1 MLKGY
6 LKNTKKESLLFI
18 FAITLNVL
26 GSFLTLTIPLLIR
39 NIIDEKIR
47 FITIMIILSVGIVA
61 TLFLSLSSYM
71 LFTFSERKIKKL
83 RNILTDK
90 LLHSKILFFDKN
102 NSSRLSSRIIND
114 TENLRDFFANN
125 IPDFITGLMMVIGGS
140 IMLFLLDWKL
150 AFVILIGLFSLIII
164 LNPFSSI
171 NSKYTKKKQSFLSIL
186 SGELT
191 ETFQQI
197 RIIKSNQ
204 SEKITSKNISQLTNN
219 VFKIAKKSSFIDAL
233 INPIVFAVLFTVLLV
248 IFTYGGIRVANNTIS
263 TGTLISFFIY
273 LIQLL
278 TPISQVGNFFNN
290 YAKAKGSTE
299 EITNIL
305 KLEKESDEGKNNIKN
320 VNNLIFNNIF
330 FSYNSDNFSVLSKL
344 NLSFQKGQKTSIV
357 GPSGSGK
364 STIIQLIERFYTP
377 QIGQISSN
385 DLNIQKLNLEN
396 WREKIALITQ
406 DNSLFT
412 GTIYDNLISG
422 LKKIPTNNEIMNSLK
437 KAHIY
442 EEIMQKK
449 EGLKFFVG
457 EKGSNLSEGQKQRV
471 QIARAFLKN
480 SEIFIFDEA
489 TSNLD
494 SKSEKVIMDN
504 LNKNKEKII
513 LIIIAHRLSTIQ
525 DSDYIYFIENG
536 TVTGEGSH
544 QHLLK
549 THYGY
554 KNFISNQTIE

>member
-71 LFTFSERKIKKL
+71 LFTFSERKIKQL